1 MRRRFEDATISALYD
16 GEAEAEAPSQGTPSK
31 RGDAE
36 VVAELEWFRRLS
48 AALEVPADLCAPDP
62 NFVARFRARR
72 DELSDA
78 MGRCQRWRRLTVGLV
93 PLAACALLTTG
104 LVIWASN
111 DGPSALRELE
121 VRELGD
127 GVGDFTAESTNGESV
142 LRIAFGEL

>member
-1 MRRRFEDATISALYD
+1 MRRRFEDASISALYD
-16 GEAEAEAPSQGTPSK
+16 GEANAEAPSQEALAK
-31 RGDAE
+31 KGDAE
-36 VVAELEWFRRLS
+36 VAVELEWFRRLS
-48 AALEVPADLCAPDP
+48 AALEVPADLSAPDP

-72 DELSDA
+72 DELSEA
-78 MGRCQRWRRLTVGLV
+78 MGSCQRWRRLTVRLV
-93 PLAACALLTTG
+93 PLASCALLTTG

-127 GVGDFTAESTNGESV
+127 GLGDLAAETTNGEPV